1 MEETLDFKVQIQ
13 GEDMILL
20 ILLITKEEL
29 INLMIFKALMNLE
42 ILFLN
47 LKFLLDHLCQAA
59 KIRSISNLLDSVEVL
74 EVVLEDLEAE
84 VSDQINSFD
93 KEQNDFM
100 LLYEYSIQIYQ
111 NKDFFKLN
119 KFLRID

>member
-1 MEETLDFKVQIQ
+1 MEETLDFKAQIQ

-29 INLMIFKALMNLE
+29 ISLMIFKALMNSE

-59 KIRSISNLLDSVEVL
+59 KIRSINNLLDSVGVL

-111 NKDFFKLN
+111 NNDFFKLN